1 MFKEV
6 LSVVERG
13 EVVYIRD
20 VSTMAVAFQPDVELS
35 ESAEFYITKTWGS
48 NATRNNTLF
57 VGVQDSVYKGDVIL
71 FKFLRFL

>member
-6 LSVVERG
+6 RSVVERG
-13 EVVYIRD
+13 KVVYIRD

-48 NATRNNTLF
+48 NVTRNNTLF
-57 VGVQDSVYKGDVIL
+57 VGVQDSVYEGDVIL